1 LESIVFD
8 DNTNLSLYIEQI
20 KEQQELSS
28 FIEAVVWYHDNE
40 TDMEM
45 VDIVKLLNTRILDKI
60 KFEAQDNKLLK
71 EKTKPLTIE
80 L

>member
-1 LESIVFD
+1 MESIVFD